1 MLKLQEKIILWHMQH
16 DLNINHTTNKRQY
29 GFKKGCSTEAAL
41 HKVTNLIERR
51 IAKKGYVL
59 GVFLDIEAAFIF
71 DNVSFKA
78 VATAIK
84 KTNLDA
90 ATAHWIINMV
100 TNRYITINHKNTSKT
115 IRIRRGCPQG
125 GILSPFLWN
134 LVVDDLLSLTPKD
147 TPGYLQAFADDIV
160 SLAEGNDLEVIWDR
174 TRKTINTIINW
185 CQTKDLTISALKTK
199 IVMFTW
205 NKKWTLRPIV
215 VGNTTIELSTSAKF
229 LGVTLDSK
237 LNYNEHITNIT
248 RKATAS
254 LLQCRRAV
262 GPTWGMSPNTCSWI
276 YTAVIR
282 PILTYCCSI
291 WIRSTNTNMNAT
303 KLRRVQALALRIMSG
318 AMPSTPHISL
328 DQLTN
333 TTDITIYLQGEA
345 AKGSE
350 RLRAYGT
357 LSLEKPPTNKGT
369 IKTHTSIN
377 NKFMESTNISPK
389 IERDLT
395 TPTLN
400 LLHNFTIITPGN
412 QPEAY
417 RNHLQQNIDDT
428 PSDTI
433 TCYTD
438 GSKTDEGC
446 GAGLIITSNNNC
458 TILHEES
465 HKLPNY
471 CSVFQAELTAITE
484 TCNKLATY
492 NNKHIIIWT
501 DSLSSIQALT
511 ALNTK
516 SRTVNSCLSAL
527 NRLGANNTLEL
538 KWIAA
543 HSGHWG
549 NEKADELAKSGTTA
563 STPTHLCPIPQSYIN
578 KEINTKVNNL
588 NHEHWNSNGPKHT
601 KMILGRNG
609 PKIVKNINNSL
620 KHNRKDY
627 RTAIQLITGH
637 CGLNKH
643 LHNMQKT
650 HSSDCPLCEHAEE
663 TVSHFLGQCPAL
675 TQLRLQH
682 FNDYY
687 LAVNDIFH
695 NNHITNI
702 ISYANNS
709 KRLLG
714 PEDTD
719 NSGVT

>member
-1 MLKLQEKIILWHMQH
+1 MFNSWPG
-16 DLNINHTTNKRQY
+16 R
-29 GFKKGCSTEAAL
+29 F
-41 HKVTNLIERR
+41 
-51 IAKKGYVL
+51 
-59 GVFLDIEAAFIF
+59 
-71 DNVSFKA
+71 
-78 VATAIK
+78 
-84 KTNLDA
+84 
-90 ATAHWIINMV
+90 
-100 TNRYITINHKNTSKT
+100 
-115 IRIRRGCPQG
+115 G
-125 GILSPFLWN
+125 G
-134 LVVDDLLSLTPKD
+134 K
-147 TPGYLQAFADDIV
+147 
-160 SLAEGNDLEVIWDR
+160 
-174 TRKTINTIINW
+174 
-185 CQTKDLTISALKTK
+185 
-199 IVMFTW
+199 
-205 NKKWTLRPIV
+205 
-215 VGNTTIELSTSAKF
+215 
-229 LGVTLDSK
+229 
-237 LNYNEHITNIT
+237 
-248 RKATAS
+248 
-254 LLQCRRAV
+254 
-262 GPTWGMSPNTCSWI
+262 
-276 YTAVIR
+276 
-282 PILTYCCSI
+282 
-291 WIRSTNTNMNAT
+291 
-303 KLRRVQALALRIMSG
+303 
-318 AMPSTPHISL
+318 
-328 DQLTN
+328 
-333 TTDITIYLQGEA
+333 
-345 AKGSE
+345 
-350 RLRAYGT
+350 
-357 LSLEKPPTNKGT
+357 
-369 IKTHTSIN
+369 
-377 NKFMESTNISPK
+377 
-389 IERDLT
+389 
-395 TPTLN
+395 
-400 LLHNFTIITPGN
+400 

-428 PSDTI
+428 TSDTI

-446 GAGLIITSNNNC
+446 GAGLIITTNNNC

-484 TCNKLATY
+484 TCNKLTTY

-549 NEKADELAKSGTTA
+549 NEKVDELAKSGTTA

-663 TVSHFLGQCPAL
+663 TVSHFLGLCPAL